1 MRTFAKSLKVKYIPK
16 TIGADRAV
24 SKWLSR
30 ARVAG
35 DDYAKGVASPKKPW
49 AAATAAAADT
59 YQAAVSSPTT
69 KSLFLRG
76 VRRAGDARWAEMAAK
91 KGVARFAQGVELSEQ
106 YYRSQIGD
114 VIAQIEGVSL
124 KPRGPRGSAQNY
136 ARGKDIG
143 DKLHAWRLA
152 KSATS

>member
-1 MRTFAKSLKVKYIPK
+1 VINIPK

-24 SKWLSR
+24 SKWLAR

-35 DDYAKGVASPKKPW
+35 DDYAKGIAAPKKPW
-49 AAATAAAADT
+49 AAAAAAAADT
-59 YQAAVSSPTT
+59 YFSAVSSPTT

-76 VRRAGDARWAEMAAK
+76 IRRAGDARWAEMAMK
-91 KGVARFAQGVELSEQ
+91 KGVGRFATGVELSEQ

-114 VIAQIEGVSL
+114 VIAQIEGVTL
-124 KPRGPRGSAQNY
+124 KARGPRGSAQNY
-136 ARGKDIG
+136 GRVKQIG

-152 KSATS
+152 KAATS